1 MSIFDFFKSNNKN
14 KDIENWERRK
24 KLKDKT
30 IKRTE
35 NTKKTKPNDEAYF
48 IYNSLEKELYDT
60 ISEEFNKYKLF
71 LIGVQEK
78 LWPGELKKDKPM
90 IYFGDYSK
98 RLHFPLDEN
107 IDFWYKFLL
116 EISVIENGS
125 EIWTSY
131 IPIPVKKTFV
141 DPKGIVDNYIS
152 ISDYEDIF
160 SLTKIKSFTKHTLRK
175 RGYSTHYSDLDL
187 NNRLKINI
195 QENYEILNSENL
207 ADDNELLK
215 RIIIIHHLYDSLKN
229 FKKKIFNKS
238 YDEFLK
244 KNAVYDDE
252 YLRNINNR
260 IMHSKALLY
269 SNITFAL
276 TKGIYKSVI
285 MQVFKD
291 FEMDKQSLKNL
302 NLSCLEN
309 IFENE

>member
-152 ISDYEDIF
+152 ISDY
-160 SLTKIKSFTKHTLRK
+160 
-175 RGYSTHYSDLDL
+175 
-187 NNRLKINI
+187 
-195 QENYEILNSENL
+195 
-207 ADDNELLK
+207 
-215 RIIIIHHLYDSLKN
+215 
-229 FKKKIFNKS
+229 
-238 YDEFLK
+238 
-244 KNAVYDDE
+244 
-252 YLRNINNR
+252 
-260 IMHSKALLY
+260 
-269 SNITFAL
+269 
-276 TKGIYKSVI
+276 
-285 MQVFKD
+285 
-291 FEMDKQSLKNL
+291 
-302 NLSCLEN
+302 
-309 IFENE
+309 